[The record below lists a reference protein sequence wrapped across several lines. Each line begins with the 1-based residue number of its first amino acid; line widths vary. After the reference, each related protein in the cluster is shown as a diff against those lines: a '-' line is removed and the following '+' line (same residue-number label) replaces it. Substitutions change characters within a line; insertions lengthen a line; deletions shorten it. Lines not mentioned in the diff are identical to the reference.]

1 MVSEETKA
9 VHLSILLAILSEVTM
24 VTVSGL
30 QAGNFAGITINRHF
44 RGDIFH
50 NEGETLPLVNII
62 PIFEHITW
70 YDTATFKVCPFTS
83 RQHSKVSFN
92 NITKP
97 SPSLLPPM
105 LLTRN

>member
-1 MVSEETKA
+1 MMASAMVSKETKA
-9 VHLSILLAILSEVTM
+9 VHLSILLAILSEVTV

-62 PIFEHITW
+62 PIL
-70 YDTATFKVCPFTS
+70 
-83 RQHSKVSFN
+83 
-92 NITKP
+92 NILHGMILLHLKYVP
-97 SPSLLPPM
+97 LLPDNIQKCP
-105 LLTRN
+105 LRTII

>member
-1 MVSEETKA
+1 MMASVRVSKETKA
-9 VHLSILLAILSEVTM
+9 VHLSILVAILSEVTM

-62 PIFEHITW
+62 PIL
-70 YDTATFKVCPFTS
+70 
-83 RQHSKVSFN
+83 
-92 NITKP
+92 NILHGMILLHLKYVP
-97 SPSLLPPM
+97 LLPDNIQKCP
-105 LLTRN
+105 LRTII

>member
-1 MVSEETKA
+1 MMASARVSKETKA

-50 NEGETLPLVNII
+50 NEGETLPLVKIIHILNIFHGMI
-62 PIFEHITW
+62 HLKYVPVIL
-70 YDTATFKVCPFTS
+70 D
-83 RQHSKVSFN
+83 
-92 NITKP
+92 NIQQYPLRTKI
-97 SPSLLPPM
+97 
-105 LLTRN
+105 